1 MPLLKRLIIC
11 GVIVAAAILLGTHAL
26 QSDLLGRALIAAQ
39 AFQLVL
45 YRNLV
50 DALGKIQEHGIA
62 ASWTMVGLSAAYG
75 ALHAVGPGHG
85 KTVISTFLAT
95 HGSRL
100 RRGLLLALA
109 AAVTQGLTA
118 VLLVEITVHLLT
130 LSMRNA
136 MQIETKVES
145 VSFAL
150 IAIMGAVL
158 VASSGWR
165 LFARRSRH
173 DHHHSH
179 DIVCSSCGGSHA
191 PTLHQLEQPV
201 TWRSQA
207 GIVLAIGIRP
217 CSGAVLVLLA
227 AQAFGMRSTGIA
239 AVASMSL
246 GTAATVAACAL
257 LSTYAR
263 TFSLRLAGSQTTG
276 TGEIVGVIGGI
287 VIMLFGA
294 VLFAAGVSAPVY
306 PLL

>member
-1 MPLLKRLIIC
+1 MTLISRDHYRDAGLRAGLIRTIDGNARSGHQRSTGQWNIGHRCLYWWLC
-11 GVIVAAAILLGTHAL
+11 GGHSWLGIGYRYLRNVGAGDTRTKPCKPPCRKIVIV
-26 QSDLLGRALIAAQ
+26 QSNFVAVFDLSK
-39 AFQLVL
+39 
-45 YRNLV
+45 
-50 DALGKIQEHGIA
+50 KIN
-62 ASWTMVGLSAAYG
+62 V
-75 ALHAVGPGHG
+75 
-85 KTVISTFLAT
+85 F
-95 HGSRL
+95 
-100 RRGLLLALA
+100 
-109 AAVTQGLTA
+109 AAVAGGQQICFFNWFPNEIYSLFWTDHCAHSFFLRNNTGEIWLGLFSADNWIAKSCCSVIRRCIA
-118 VLLVEITVHLLT
+118 VVCPLNSNVRLW
-130 LSMRNA
+130 
-136 MQIETKVES
+136 
-145 VSFAL
+145 
-150 IAIMGAVL
+150 L
-158 VASSGWR
+158 VA
-165 LFARRSRH
+165 LF
-173 DHHHSH
+173 
-179 DIVCSSCGGSHA
+179 HA

-294 VLFAAGVSAPVY
+294 ILFAAGVSAPVY